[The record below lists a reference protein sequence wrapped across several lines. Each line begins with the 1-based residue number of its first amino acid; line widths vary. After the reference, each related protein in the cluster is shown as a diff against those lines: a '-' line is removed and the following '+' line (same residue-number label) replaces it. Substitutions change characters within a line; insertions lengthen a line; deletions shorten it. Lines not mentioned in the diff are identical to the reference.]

1 MARGK
6 SLDSQQTHEIAKM
19 LAEGTKTIDI
29 AKKLQLDHRT
39 VKRYLN
45 EGVADG
51 RAGKSGRK
59 KALNKRDVTNL
70 KISLSKMPY
79 DTSKNIFLDAHVKNL
94 GRTARCRYLK
104 TIGSI
109 RKPLRKPKL
118 TTQHCQKRM
127 EWAKKNIKT
136 AFQNVLWTDE
146 CRATLDGPD
155 GWAKGWILN
164 GQKGKVLVRRQQGGV
179 GVMFWAGIVGDQLV
193 GPFRVPEGLKMNSD
207 SYCAFLEENLVP
219 WLEEQNLR
227 RRRSIVFQQDNAPS
241 HASKYTT
248 AWRESY
254 GLTADRYM
262 PWPANS
268 PDLNPIENLWSIIK
282 QKVYAGSHQFDS
294 KEDLWDAIVSASQSV
309 EPATIKALT
318 ASVDSRLVKLL
329 QSNGGHI

>member
-1 MARGK
+1 M
-6 SLDSQQTHEIAKM
+6 
-19 LAEGTKTIDI
+19 
-29 AKKLQLDHRT
+29 
-39 VKRYLN
+39 
-45 EGVADG
+45 
-51 RAGKSGRK
+51 
-59 KALNKRDVTNL
+59 

-118 TTQHCQKRM
+118 TTQHHQKRM
-127 EWAKKNIKT
+127 EWAKMNIKT
-136 AFQNVLWTDE
+136 AFENVLWTDE

-164 GQKGKVLVRRQQGGV
+164 GQKGKVLVRRQQGGG
-179 GVMFWAGIVGDQLV
+179 GVMFWAGIVGDELV
-193 GPFRVPEGLKMNSD
+193 GPFRVPDGLKMNSD

-219 WLEEQNLR
+219 SLEEQNLR

-282 QKVYAGSHQFDS
+282 QKVYAGSRQFDS

-309 EPATIKALT
+309 EPATIKALLPQLIQDLSSFYSQT
-318 ASVDSRLVKLL
+318 EAIFENCLKARCMVCFIFCVNIFPDFFMLKNVL
-329 QSNGGHI
+329 QIFIFVFKYNLIITYNI